1 MCDTMNLS
9 KELELSTLSTD
20 SIIIN
25 KSSFNFLF

>member
-25 KSSFNFLF
+25 IINIK